1 MKICYYELLDVQ
13 PTANDNDLKK
23 AYRKKAL
30 QYHPDKN
37 PDNIDEATEIFA
49 RVRAAYEVLSDAQ
62 ERAWYDSHKQQILND
77 DPIGANDDG
86 TFEYEVDASITGV
99 TTEELLMFFNS
110 ALYTRLD
117 DTPAGLYQIAGRVFA
132 KLAKDEVV
140 NGRKL
145 GLERFN
151 LYQDDNFEQ
160 DINSLGYKRATKMHI
175 SNYKTCADRSLFPP
189 FGESTTE
196 YELLKDF
203 YKKWSEFS
211 TLKSFSWKDE
221 YMYSKTYDRRTKRE
235 IKKRNDK
242 ARQQAKNE
250 YNKTVK
256 RYVTFIKK
264 LDRRMKDGAKKA
276 EEMKRCKERQRQ
288 KDLRDT
294 YLADKA
300 NNLPE
305 FKIQS
310 WQAIEEENLEE
321 LEKEYNEADQTVK
334 NNDEDDLE
342 DEYIVYDCFICNK
355 RFKSEKQL
363 ANHMNTK
370 LHRKNVSNIQRE
382 MKMESMTL
390 GLDDLSDLEDFNS
403 AAESLD
409 GSDSEDSEVM
419 EEKKECTLGEINEEL
434 ANIEKQLADMD
445 SANDSLEL
453 DTKSHSGEQDNEIE
467 ISDIDSLQNEDDEM
481 SITGNGESLDGERS
495 EDDELNAL
503 LASLKGNVIDDEDE
517 SWKNNNKKR
526 NVKVN
531 AKKNDGKKTVPQINE
546 PLKSSF
552 STESCSTCGESFESR
567 NRLFKHVNS
576 SGHAARPN
584 KVKNKDRSK
593 KKKK

>member
-1 MKICYYELLDVQ
+1 MKVCYYELLDVQ

-37 PDNIDEATEIFA
+37 PDNVDEATEIFA
-49 RVRAAYEVLSDAQ
+49 RIRAAYEVLSDSQ

-117 DTPAGLYQIAGRVFA
+117 DTPAGFYQIAGKVFA
-132 KLAKDEVV
+132 KLAKDEVL

-145 GLERFN
+145 GLEKFN
-151 LYQDDNFEQ
+151 LHQDDHFEQ
-160 DINSLGYKRATKMHI
+160 DINTLGYRKASEMHS
-175 SNYKTCADRSLFPP
+175 SNYQNSADCSLFPP
-189 FGESTTE
+189 FGESSTE
-196 YELLKDF
+196 YELLKEF
-203 YKKWSEFS
+203 YKKWSDFS

-221 YMYSKTYDRRTKRE
+221 YMYSKMYDRRTKRE

-256 RYVTFIKK
+256 RYVAFIKK

-276 EEMKRCKERQRQ
+276 EELKRSKERQRQ
-288 KDLRDT
+288 KELRDA
-294 YLADKA
+294 YLADRT
-300 NNLPE
+300 NNLSE

-321 LEKEYNEADQTVK
+321 LEKRYNEADQTVK
-334 NNDEDDLE
+334 NIDEGDSE
-342 DEYIVYDCFICNK
+342 NEIIVYDCFICNK

-363 ANHMNTK
+363 TNHMNTK
-370 LHRKNVSNIQRE
+370 VHRKRLLNIQRE
-382 MKMESMTL
+382 MKLESMTL
-390 GLDDLSDLEDFNS
+390 GLDDLSDFEDFSS

-409 GSDSEDSEVM
+409 ESDSEDSEVL
-419 EEKKECTLGEINEEL
+419 EEQKESTLERINEEL
-434 ANIEKQLADMD
+434 ANIEKQLADID
-445 SANDSLEL
+445 VSNDSQEYS
-453 DTKSHSGEQDNEIE
+453 DEQGAEIE
-467 ISDIDSLQNEDDEM
+467 VSDIDSFQKEDDEM
-481 SITGNGESLDGERS
+481 SITGNEETLDGERS
-495 EDDELNAL
+495 EDDELSKL
-503 LASLKGNVIDDEDE
+503 LASLKENVIDQEEDK
-517 SWKNNNKKR
+517 SWKNDKKKK
-526 NVKVN
+526 NSKTK
-531 AKKNDGKKTVPQINE
+531 AKKNDGKSNGPKIIE

-552 STESCSTCGESFESR
+552 SVESCGTCGESFESR
-567 NRLFKHVNS
+567 NRLFKHVKS
-576 SGHAARPN
+576 SGHAAPPN
-584 KVKNKDRSK
+584 KVKSRSK
-593 KKKK
+593 NKKK

>member
-1 MKICYYELLDVQ
+1 MKVCYYELLDVQ

-37 PDNIDEATEIFA
+37 PDNVDEATEIFA
-49 RVRAAYEVLSDAQ
+49 RIRAAYEVLSDAQ

-77 DPIGANDDG
+77 DPIGANNDG

-117 DTPAGLYQIAGRVFA
+117 DTPAGFFQIAGKVFA
-132 KLAKDEVV
+132 KLAKDEVL

-145 GLERFN
+145 GLEKFN
-151 LYQDDNFEQ
+151 LYQDDHFEQ
-160 DINSLGYKRATKMHI
+160 DINTLGYRKASEMHS
-175 SNYKTCADRSLFPP
+175 SNYQNSADCSLFPP
-189 FGESTTE
+189 FGESSTK
-196 YELLKDF
+196 YELLKEF
-203 YKKWSEFS
+203 YKKWSDFS

-221 YMYSKTYDRRTKRE
+221 YMYSKMYDRRTKRE

-276 EEMKRCKERQRQ
+276 EEMRRSKERQRQ
-288 KDLRDT
+288 KELRDA
-294 YLADKA
+294 YLADRT

-321 LEKEYNEADQTVK
+321 LEKRYNEADQTVK
-334 NNDEDDLE
+334 NIDEGDSE
-342 DEYIVYDCFICNK
+342 NEIIVYDCFICNK

-370 LHRKNVSNIQRE
+370 VHRKRLLNIQRE

-390 GLDDLSDLEDFNS
+390 GLDDLSDFEDFSS

-409 GSDSEDSEVM
+409 ESDSEDSEVF
-419 EEKKECTLGEINEEL
+419 EEKKESTLEKINEEL
-434 ANIEKQLADMD
+434 ANIEKQLADID
-445 SANDSLEL
+445 VSNASQEY
-453 DTKSHSGEQDNEIE
+453 DTKNNSEEQGAEIE
-467 ISDIDSLQNEDDEM
+467 VSDIDSFQKEDDEM
-481 SITGNGESLDGERS
+481 SITGNEEDSDGKRS
-495 EDDELNAL
+495 EDDELSKL
-503 LASLKGNVIDDEDE
+503 LASLKENVMDQDEDK
-517 SWKNNNKKR
+517 SWKSDKKKK
-526 NVKVN
+526 NAKTK
-531 AKKNDGKKTVPQINE
+531 AKKNDGKSNGPKIID
-546 PLKSSF
+546 PLKSSLRV
-552 STESCSTCGESFESR
+552 ESCGTCGESFESR
-567 NRLFKHVNS
+567 NRLFKHVKS
-576 SGHAARPN
+576 SGHAAPPN
-584 KVKNKDRSK
+584 KVNSRSKNKRK
-593 KKKK
+593 